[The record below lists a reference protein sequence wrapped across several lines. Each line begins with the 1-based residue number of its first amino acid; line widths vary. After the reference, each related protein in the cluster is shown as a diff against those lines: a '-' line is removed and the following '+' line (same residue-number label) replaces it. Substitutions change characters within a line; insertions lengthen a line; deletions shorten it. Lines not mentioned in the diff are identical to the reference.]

1 MAAYS
6 LPRGGR
12 RDTSKLRAA
21 LFSEPSPPAGPDGV
35 AELTARIEQLEAKLR
50 AIEEHPGI
58 DPGALRAAIAHTR
71 LLCTPSG
78 YVLGEADEPPP
89 TVGATIEH
97 DGTAYTVWRLAPSPL
112 PGDTRRCAVL
122 V

>member
-6 LPRGGR
+6 LPRGVEKDWSR
-12 RDTSKLRAA
+12 LRAT
-21 LFSEPSPPAGPDGV
+21 LFEASPADRQ

-58 DPGALRAAIAHTR
+58 DAGALRAAIAHTQLVCR
-71 LLCTPSG
+71 PDG
-78 YVLGEADEPPP
+78 YALVEVDTPPP
-89 TVGATIEH
+89 DPGDEIEH
-97 DGTAYTVWRLAPSPL
+97 DGMTYTVWQIGPSPL
-112 PGDTRRCAVL
+112 PGDARRCAIL